1 MSMTVKILS
10 AKYNG
15 NSPEILGSLSFDKL
29 GELTDQVL
37 FVATNRIGQWKVH
50 DFGRGGCPPGASD
63 NKMLVSMVEVGECD
77 ALHEG
82 ETLRPT
88 HGRAT

>member
-1 MSMTVKILS
+1 MSMTVTILS

-15 NSPEILGSLSFDKL
+15 NGPEILGSLSFDKL

-37 FVATNRIGQWKVH
+37 FVSANRIGQWKVH
-50 DFGRGGCPPGASD
+50 DFGRGGSPPGASD
-63 NKMLVSMVEVGECD
+63 NKMLVSMVEVGECN

-82 ETLRPT
+82 EILTPT
-88 HGRAT
+88 CGKAK